1 MNCII
6 YDLLFFFCY
15 RCQKKLRPSHSR
27 LRLLSLCH

>member
-1 MNCII
+1 MNFII
-6 YDLLFFFCY
+6 NDLLFFY

>member
-6 YDLLFFFCY
+6 YDLLFFFY